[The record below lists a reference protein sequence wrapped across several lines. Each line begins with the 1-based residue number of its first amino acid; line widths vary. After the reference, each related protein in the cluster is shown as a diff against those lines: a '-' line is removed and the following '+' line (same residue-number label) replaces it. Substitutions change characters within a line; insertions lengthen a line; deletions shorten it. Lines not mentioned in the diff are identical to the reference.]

1 MQQAQSVILA
11 QNLLRLA
18 SGSKLGRLIAAAVLP
33 FLGVVAAFGIA
44 PDTVVDQPV
53 VTQVIEQ
60 VALPDFAA
68 IDNSDQTFWH
78 EERIQRGDTVASLL
92 ARLQVAD
99 PAAVNTL
106 RSDARGA
113 GAPPVDTGPH
123 HPREDH

>member
-18 SGSKLGRLIAAAVLP
+18 SGTKLGRLIAAAVLP
-33 FLGVVAAFGIA
+33 FIGVVAAFGIA

-60 VALPDFAA
+60 VSLPNFAA
-68 IDNSDQTFWH
+68 TDNSDQAFWR

-92 ARLQVAD
+92 ARLQVDAD
-99 PAAVNTL
+99 L
-106 RSDARGA
+106 IAR
-113 GAPPVDTGPH
+113 
-123 HPREDH
+123 